1 MPPRK
6 KEGEDQKKFS
16 IRPWDLPNSYPS
28 ASYIV
33 TGPPGSGKSNFV
45 RSFCYYMRHKYPV
58 AKIVSG
64 TETENQTFHEN
75 FPPLYISTKYEQNA
89 ELQYVARQRKAKTN
103 KKCKN
108 SSAIHIVDDCA
119 DDPKTLR
126 SPLMTSFFKNGSR
139 HWDGIFMLLTQAGL
153 DAPPGVRKCAS
164 YYVLFYEASLVER
177 EKLWRNFGSK
187 LGNFKEFCDI
197 MDQVCVDHACMV
209 IDNRTQSKNIEDML
223 FWYRAPHPIPKFK
236 FGCKQYRKWSKER
249 YNKNYEPPL
258 I

>member
-6 KEGEDQKKFS
+6 KESEGQKVLNIK
-16 IRPWDLPNSYPS
+16 PWDILNSYPS

-33 TGPPGSGKSNFV
+33 VGNPGSGKSNF
-45 RSFCYYMRHKYPV
+45 STSCAYYLRHRYPV

-64 TETENQTFHEN
+64 TETENQTFHQY
-75 FPPLYISTKYEQNA
+75 FPPLYISTKYDANA
-89 ELQYVARQRKAKTN
+89 ELNYVGRQRKAKRD

-108 SSAIHIVDDCA
+108 SAAMHIIDDCA
-119 DDPKTLR
+119 DDPKILR
-126 SPLMTSFFKNGSR
+126 SPLMNSFFKNGSR
-139 HWDGIFMLLTQAGL
+139 HWDGIFMLLAQAGL
-153 DAPPGVRKCAS
+153 DIGVCRKSAS
-164 YYVLFYEASLVER
+164 YFVLFYEASLVER